1 MKTLLLV
8 SVFFIRI
15 SARPA
20 AAKTP
25 PAGIGECS
33 MKRPGVWIFLLAAVP
48 LAGQPLA
55 ERVAHK
61 DPAKYR
67 QAKRVHG
74 GAGELHYM
82 GMFDAQ
88 TLGTNLLFLHRGVLP
103 PKGGIGHHFHNEMEE
118 MFVIFDGEAEFTING
133 RTARLA
139 GPAGAPCPMRHSH
152 AIYNPTD
159 KPVEWMNIAV
169 SMVKGKYDAFDLG
182 DDRVGAPLDK
192 IPVFM
197 TMRLDRSLLQPVERM
212 NGGKGTAR
220 YRRVLASE
228 VFVTNWS
235 YVDHILLPPGAS
247 IGPHLHR
254 GVEEFYYV
262 LSGEGLARVNQESV
276 TIRKDDA
283 VPIRLGEVH
292 SFENA
297 GSGELEFMVV
307 GIAARKGALDTTDV
321 K

>member
-1 MKTLLLV
+1 MKARTMGLL
-8 SVFFIRI
+8 
-15 SARPA
+15 
-20 AAKTP
+20 
-25 PAGIGECS
+25 
-33 MKRPGVWIFLLAAVP
+33 LLAAAA
-48 LAGQPLA
+48 LAQPPLA
-55 ERVAHK
+55 ERIARK

-67 QAKRVHG
+67 KVKSVHG

-82 GMFDAQ
+82 EMFDAKA
-88 TLGTNLLFLHRGVLP
+88 LGTNLLFLHRGVLP

-133 RTARLA
+133 RTSRLA

-159 KPVEWMNIAV
+159 RPVEWMNIAV
-169 SMVKGKYDAFDLG
+169 SSVKGKYDAFDLG

-197 TMRLDRSLLQPVERM
+197 TMRLDRARLQPVEGL
-212 NGGKGTAR
+212 NGGRGTAR

-235 YVDHILLPPGAS
+235 YVDHIVLPPGAS

-262 LSGEGLARVNQESV
+262 IDGQGRARVNDE
-276 TIRKDDA
+276 TAEIARDHA
-283 VPIRLGEVH
+283 VPVRLNEVH
-292 SFENA
+292 SFENT
-297 GSGELEFMVV
+297 GVSDLELMVV
-307 GIAARKGALDTTDV
+307 GIATRKGALDTV
-321 K
+321 EVR